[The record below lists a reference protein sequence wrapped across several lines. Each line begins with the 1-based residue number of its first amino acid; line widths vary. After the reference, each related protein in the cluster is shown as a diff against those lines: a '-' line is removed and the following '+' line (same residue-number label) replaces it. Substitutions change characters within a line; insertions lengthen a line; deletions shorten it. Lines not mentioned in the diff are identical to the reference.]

1 MKPAIRRAYALC
13 AALTYLLA
21 LLVTAPAAARDGD
34 EPAAPIVKKRKIAPG
49 VTFTRIIE
57 RREPRRTFVLR
68 IRPST
73 SATLDVTLAD
83 ATLGSPRRTVLY
95 TANAHDAVAA
105 VNGDFTGGFPGR
117 PTHVFAQDG
126 HLVQSHAP
134 GTVFALARDETAAF
148 VGPAN
153 PVVSLSDRDTGQT
166 WRLDRWNFTAP
177 FPGELAGFSPL
188 GGTEEAPP
196 PFACS
201 VRLLRDGPISFDDDR
216 TGVVS
221 DHVVDRAAC
230 AEEPMERDGGIVIST
245 PPATDEAIQLLAMG
259 PGSRM
264 RLRWS
269 IGVPGVYDIVG
280 GMPILVQDGQ
290 IVVSSCPGAFCG
302 RNPRTGIGFTA
313 NGSVLLVVVDG
324 RQPRWSVG
332 ASLRE
337 FAMIMHDLGAVQAL
351 NLDGGGSSAMVVKSE
366 VVNRPSDGQQRPI
379 SNTVLV
385 LSGPDLGE
393 E

>member
-1 MKPAIRRAYALC
+1 VKPTMRRAYALC
-13 AALTYLLA
+13 AVLTYLLA
-21 LLVTAPAAARDGD
+21 LLTTAPAVARDD
-34 EPAAPIVKKRKIAPG
+34 DDPAAPIVKKRKIAPG

-68 IRPST
+68 IRPLT
-73 SATLDVTLAD
+73 SATLDVTLAG
-83 ATLGSPRRTVLY
+83 ATLGSPRRTVLFS
-95 TANAHDAVAA
+95 ANAHDAVAA

-134 GTVFALARDETAAF
+134 GSVFALARDESAAF
-148 VGPAN
+148 VGPAR

-166 WRLDRWNFTAP
+166 WRLDRWNFTPPAT
-177 FPGELAGFSPL
+177 GELAGFSPL

-196 PFACS
+196 AFACS

-216 TGVVS
+216 TGVIL
-221 DHVVDRAAC
+221 DLVVDRAAC

-245 PPATDEAIQLLAMG
+245 PPATDEAIQLLAMES
-259 PGSRM
+259 GSRM

-269 IGVPGVYDIVG
+269 IGVQGVYDVVG

-290 IVVSSCPGAFCG
+290 VVVSACPGAFCG
-302 RNPRTGIGFTA
+302 RNPRTGIGYTA
-313 NGSVLLVVVDG
+313 NGGVLLVVVDG

-337 FAMIMHDLGAVQAL
+337 FATIMHNLGAVQAL
-351 NLDGGGSSAMVVKSE
+351 NLDGGGSSAMVVKGE

-385 LSGPDLGE
+385 LSGPDPGE